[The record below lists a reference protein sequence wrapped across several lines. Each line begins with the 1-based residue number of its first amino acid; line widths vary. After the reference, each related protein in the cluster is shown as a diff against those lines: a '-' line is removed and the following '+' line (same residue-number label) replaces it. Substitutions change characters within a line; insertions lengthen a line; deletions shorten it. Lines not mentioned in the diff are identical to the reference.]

1 VFSIYYES
9 LFRCPAC
16 GGSSRGI
23 GVKKDMS
30 GILPKHCPH
39 CGTPIDKDKP
49 NYDL

>member
-16 GGSSRGI
+16 GGSFRGI